1 MGGEGV
7 VVSRGLR
14 PHHLSDLAVTCCR
27 SSLNLPPE
35 IVLPASMIRMSNSG
49 NEIKIW
55 NQFTT
60 SFHIS

>member
-1 MGGEGV
+1 MDGEGV

-14 PHHLSDLAVTCCR
+14 PHHLSVLPVWCCR
-27 SSLNLPPE
+27 SSLNLPPK
-35 IVLPASMIRMSNSG
+35 ILLPASMIRMSNSG

-60 SFHIS
+60 SFYIS